1 MTLDLVLFTL
11 ADQPFTL
18 GQLLLIPAVLVTGY
32 LLVRWMA
39 KIIASRMV
47 ARRIEAGVI
56 HLVRRTFYVIALS
69 ILAITTLDLL
79 NVPLTAF
86 AFVSGAV
93 AIGVGFGA
101 QNIINNFISGWI
113 LMWERPIRIG
123 DFLEIDDAYG
133 TVESINTRSTLI
145 RRNDGVHLL
154 IPNSA
159 LLEKTVVNWTL
170 IDHLARTR
178 VRVGVAY
185 GSAVKRVSEL
195 ILQAVSEHPDTLKD
209 PVPLVLFDDFG
220 DSALLFET
228 FFWVDAQEG
237 RDLRV
242 IRSDIRFRITELF
255 DENGI
260 VIAFPQQDV
269 HIDGALSVLGAALPR
284 SPG

>member
-1 MTLDLVLFTL
+1 
-11 ADQPFTL
+11 
-18 GQLLLIPAVLVTGY
+18 
-32 LLVRWMA
+32 
-39 KIIASRMV
+39 
-47 ARRIEAGVI
+47 
-56 HLVRRTFYVIALS
+56 
-69 ILAITTLDLL
+69 
-79 NVPLTAF
+79 
-86 AFVSGAV
+86 
-93 AIGVGFGA
+93 
-101 QNIINNFISGWI
+101 
-113 LMWERPIRIG
+113 
-123 DFLEIDDAYG
+123 
-133 TVESINTRSTLI
+133 
-145 RRNDGVHLL
+145 VHLL

>member
-269 HIDGALSVLGAALPR
+269 HIEGALSVLGAALPR